1 MSIETWDIEPTFED
15 LGWTDETEEY
25 PYTVG
30 NEYEGWAFWGDD
42 YPELWDEGDDDDN
55 TSI

>member
-30 NEYEGWAFWGDD
+30 NEYEGWAFWGEDD
-42 YPELWDEGDDDDN
+42 WQEDDDDEV
-55 TSI
+55 